1 MRKKLVQFALLSL
14 VAVCLGTLA
23 GSAARASMPGSLGE
37 APPHQ
42 TLATKV
48 LIWKDCQE
56 IAQCTGCR
64 PAYKCRS
71 CTYQKQCIRG
81 LCQWGDVCVWSP
93 ALKYLPRGA
102 RIIQVQ

>member
-1 MRKKLVQFALLSL
+1 MRKILSMLGLAGGLAAGL
-14 VAVCLGTLA
+14 VALTA
-23 GSAARASMPGSLGE
+23 GE
-37 APPHQ
+37 AS
-42 TLATKV
+42 A

-64 PAYKCRS
+64 PVYKCRS
-71 CTYQKQCIRG
+71 CSYQQQCIRG